1 MLKNET
7 NGLYSFNHI
16 RSLIL
21 LITLPLLSSIK
32 ISEDVKPVNNETGKV
47 YFIPQPESVKIG
59 VGYFS
64 LVPTTKIFLPEKFID
79 DLGPYIKEKIKNDAG
94 LNVHV
99 VQWNKTTSSNYIRFD
114 ITDDPSI
121 AKEGY
126 TLKISS
132 KEINIKAT
140 TYAGFFNAFQTLRQT
155 IDGDTKQLASK
166 SIHIPCMEVTDKPR
180 FEWRGL
186 MLDVSRHF
194 QSKEFVKKQIDI
206 ISSYKINKF
215 HK

>member
-1 MLKNET
+1 MMDMLKKET
-7 NGLYSFNHI
+7 NSLHSFNNI

-32 ISEDVKPVNNETGKV
+32 ISKDVEQVNKETGKV

-64 LVPTTKIFLPEKFID
+64 LVPTTKILLPEEFMD

-94 LNVHV
+94 LNIHV
-99 VQWNKTTSSNYIRFD
+99 TKWNKTISSNYIRFD

-132 KEINIKAT
+132 KEILK
-140 TYAGFFNAFQTLRQT
+140 
-155 IDGDTKQLASK
+155 
-166 SIHIPCMEVTDKPR
+166 
-180 FEWRGL
+180 
-186 MLDVSRHF
+186 
-194 QSKEFVKKQIDI
+194 
-206 ISSYKINKF
+206 
-215 HK
+215 